1 MDWHNGSE
9 RGIGT
14 ARAASFAQQRLW
26 FLDQLR
32 PGSSDYQLPMALR
45 IRGRL
50 DVDALTGAFAAVVDR
65 HEVLRTRYR
74 AVDGM
79 PVEEVDDHV
88 DLVVARVDLVG
99 ERDIPALMD
108 RELGKPFDLAA
119 DPPFRLTLGRIAD
132 DDHLLLFVV
141 HHIAFDGWSWGILG
155 RELAA
160 GYRERTGGVPADLA
174 PLALQY
180 GDYADRQRELLQGP
194 RLARALDYWR
204 GRLSGV
210 KPLRLPTDRPRPA
223 EWDGASDVLRF
234 DLPAALVAEI
244 DKLARGHGSTR
255 FMVLLAAFKAQ
266 LARYTGQTDIAVG
279 TPVAGRGRVDIE
291 GLIGLFV
298 NTVVLRTDTAGAA
311 TVRDLVHRVRDTA
324 LTAFTH
330 AELPFERVVGELAPE
345 RDMSRNPLFQVTFS
359 LLPAGT
365 EEIALPGVDVEL
377 VPAPLGASAFDL
389 VLDLRVRPDGGI
401 GARLQYATA
410 LFDEDTVRGLAAGYV
425 RVLEKVL
432 AEPEAAV
439 ADLARCVEPLPG
451 KERARLLALGNDTAR
466 DLPELTLPELVT
478 RQALST
484 PDSVAVRSGA
494 VELTYAELETA
505 TNRLAHHLRAL
516 GVGPGT
522 LVGVHLERGS
532 DLLVAFLAVL
542 KTGGA
547 YLPLDPMFPGRRLE
561 FMRADGGADVVITEV
576 SLAGTFTD
584 VTTVLVDGDRA
595 AIAARPDTALGHKSG
610 PNDLAYVIYT
620 SGSTGTPKGVMIH
633 HRGLMNF
640 VVSMAERPGLAP
652 GAAVVGLTTIS
663 FDPSVLELYVALLV
677 GGHVVIADTEQAR
690 DPERMVRLIADT
702 RPALV
707 QATPTTL
714 RMLVET
720 GWTPAPGLTVL
731 SGGEKLPAELASAL
745 SADGAQVW
753 DLYGPTEITVWATTA
768 RLDAEGGVLDWA
780 PAANT
785 VVHLLDGDLEPVV
798 EGEIGEVYIG
808 GEGLAHGYHGRPALT
823 AAAFVPD
830 PHGSVPGARLY
841 RTGDLARRT
850 SVGAVEILGRA
861 DHQVKIRGHRM
872 EPGEI
877 EAALLAH
884 DRIRSA
890 VVHPTPTPTGEYQL
904 TAYLSTDGDA
914 PGPDELR
921 EFVTRTLP
929 DYMAPAAYVVLDA
942 FPLTASGKV
951 DRKALPVPTARAAE
965 EILAPRT
972 PTEEAVARVWG
983 DVLGVAAVGAHDN
996 FFDLGGHSL
1005 LATRV
1010 SVRLRAALGIDVPVR
1025 ALFDHGTVAA
1035 LAAALPGYPRVSDL
1049 PAMPALA
1056 PRRRAA
1062 QPAATISRE
1071 DTR

>member
-32 PGSSDYQLPMALR
+32 PGSADYQLPMALR

-50 DVDALTGAFAAVVDR
+50 DVDALTGAFAAIVDR

-74 AVDGM
+74 AMDGV

-88 DLVVARVDLVG
+88 EVVVERVDLAG
-99 ERDIPALMD
+99 ECDIPALFD
-108 RELGKPFDLAA
+108 RELARPFDLAA
-119 DPPFRLTLGRIAD
+119 DPPFRLTLARIAA

-160 GYRERTGGVPADLA
+160 GYDERTGGAPAALA
-174 PLALQY
+174 PLPLRY
-180 GDYADRQRELLQGP
+180 GEYADRQRELLEGP
-194 RLARALDYWR
+194 RLTRALDYWR
-204 GRLSGV
+204 GRLAGL

-234 DLPAALVAEI
+234 ELPAGLVADI

-279 TPVAGRGRVDIE
+279 TPVAGRGRVDVE

-298 NTVVLRTDTAGAA
+298 NTVVLRTDTAGA
-311 TVRDLVHRVRDTA
+311 TTFRDLVHRVRDTA

-365 EEIALPGVDVEL
+365 EEITLPGLAVEL
-377 VPAPLGASAFDL
+377 VPAPLGASAFDI

-410 LFDEDTVRGLAAGYV
+410 LFDEDSVRTLAAGYV
-425 RVLEKVL
+425 RMLETVL
-432 AEPEAAV
+432 AEPEVAV
-439 ADLARCVEPLPG
+439 ADLARGVEPLPG
-451 KERARLLALGNDTAR
+451 RERRRLLALGNDTAR
-466 DLPELTLPELVT
+466 ELPDATLPELIT

-484 PDSVAVRSGA
+484 PDALAVRSGA
-494 VELTYAELETA
+494 VELTYADLEAA

-522 LVGVHLERGS
+522 LVGVHLDRGI

-547 YLPLDPMFPGRRLE
+547 YLPLDPMFPSARLE
-561 FMRADGGADVVITEV
+561 FMRSDAGAAVVITQEP
-576 SLAGTFTD
+576 LAGAFPD
-584 VTTVLVDGDRA
+584 VTTVLVDRDRA
-595 AIAARPDTALGHKSG
+595 AIAARPGTTLGHRSG
-610 PNDLAYVIYT
+610 PAELAYVIYT

-633 HRGLMNF
+633 HRGLANF
-640 VVSMAERPGLAP
+640 ALSMADRPGVAP
-652 GAAVVGLTTIS
+652 GAAVVALTTMS
-663 FDPSVLELYVALLV
+663 FDPSVLELYVPLLV
-677 GGHVVIADTEQAR
+677 GGQVVIADTEQAR

-720 GWTPAPGLTVL
+720 GWRPAGGLTVL
-731 SGGEKLPAELASAL
+731 SGGEKLPTELTRAL
-745 SADGAQVW
+745 SADGAEVW

-768 RLDAEGGVLDWA
+768 RLDAEGNVLDWA

-785 VVHLLDGDLEPVV
+785 VIHLLDGDLEPVG
-798 EGEIGEVYIG
+798 EGAVGEVYIG
-808 GEGLAHGYHGRPALT
+808 GDGLAHGYHGRAALT

-850 SVGAVEILGRA
+850 PAGAVEILGRA

-890 VVHPTPTPTGEYQL
+890 VVHPTPTATGEYQL
-904 TAYLSTDGDA
+904 TAYLVGEP

-951 DRKALPVPTARAAE
+951 DRKALPVPSAREAD
-965 EILAPRT
+965 EIVAPRT
-972 PTEEAVARVWG
+972 PSEVAVAKVWG
-983 DVLGVAAVGAHDN
+983 DVLGVADVGAHDN

-1010 SVRLRAALGIDVPVR
+1010 SVRLRSALGIDVPVR